1 MTRRISRCILETS
14 DDLRGPLGW
23 PELEGPAIS
32 LLEAIAE
39 CNSINQAAKI
49 VGVSY
54 KSAWEHVEKLNNLSS
69 QALVI
74 RMAGG
79 SGGGG
84 TILTHAGL
92 LFLERTQLLR
102 REFKRFMA
110 LFAGGPE
117 EALQLLKTIRKF
129 EMKLSARNIWSG
141 QVAAIQA
148 GAVNSIVEIA
158 LKGGDAI
165 VSVITNASVE
175 RLELQPGKEVL
186 AIVKASSV
194 LIGRDLQKDHLSAR
208 NILNGTVAHV
218 VEGAVNDEITIKL
231 AGGSTVTA
239 IITRESVHR
248 LGLAP
253 GGEAQ
258 AVIKASSVLLAIA

>member
-1 MTRRISRCILETS
+1 MPSGNLRRPVRSFGMARV
-14 DDLRGPLGW
+14 
-23 PELEGPAIS
+23 EGPAIS

-39 CNSINQAAKI
+39 CNSINQASKI

-54 KSAWEHVEKLNNLSS
+54 KSAWEHVEKLNNLSGK
-69 QALVI
+69 ALVI
-74 RMAGG
+74 RMVGG

-84 TILTHAGL
+84 TILIHAGL
-92 LFLERTQLLR
+92 LFLERTRLLR

-129 EMKLSARNIWSG
+129 EMKLSARNIWAG
-141 QVAAIQA
+141 QVAAIQT
-148 GAVNSIVEIA
+148 GTVNSIVEIA

-175 RLELQPGKEVL
+175 RLELQPGNEVL

-194 LIGRDLQKDHLSAR
+194 LIGRDLQRDHLSAR
-208 NILNGTVAHV
+208 NILTGTVAHV
-218 VEGAVNDEITIKL
+218 VEGAVNDEVTIEL
-231 AGGSTVTA
+231 AGGSTVTS

-253 GGEAQ
+253 GVEAQ
-258 AVIKASSVLLAIA
+258 AVIKASSVLLAVA